1 MSAHALTTRDRD
13 ALVELVAELY
23 AAGETALAGGVP
35 VRTLAANTQWCH
47 ETIRTHLTA
56 DDRVVTTPGVI
67 PGRGGGATTTFLP
80 RGAADTNTN
89 TDTTETATPALEAYR
104 RVEAQADEP
113 THDRTHESVRT
124 DGGSHCLRIT
134 VEIVNPATDII
145 IRFADRARADR
156 YLAEPSEVLGAVT
169 HAIDRTAMPVDVD
182 HETVA
187 TLLVDPAGTV
197 TDATLT
203 ERYVAHKPTPAVDAD
218 EHHIRTLADPETE
231 SNPYPDGGTPT
242 RETLEERHDC
252 GTALVRVLPSDPD
265 NTHGHPMV
273 GCPDCEAIVREE
285 SPMTDGGYHMGQPP
299 KEGAERYSH
308 PSGSVGSPHQSER
321 LSMYNICDTI
331 ITAEF
336 QLRRSREVKTD
347 GRQQMAAVGTK
358 WDGMKHHRGEGF
370 GRCLTRGSAASG
382 NNPHGKLVSPLSEG
396 VGAPIH
402 VFETSSVAPARES
415 RRDTVGTG
423 PDGKRDGCNGGVLGH
438 PRTLRQRYLYHSIGK
453 LIRVGGETTRHSSAP
468 TRLTTAM
475 RASHEGGAEDV

>member
-1 MSAHALTTRDRD
+1 MSAHALSTRDRD

-56 DDRVVTTPGVI
+56 DDRVITTPGVI

-80 RGAADTNTN
+80 RGAADTDANTG

-113 THDRTHESVRT
+113 THEPTHESVRT
-124 DGGSHCLRIT
+124 DGGSHGLRIT

-156 YLAEPSEVLGAVT
+156 YLTEPSEVLGAVT
-169 HAIDRTAMPVDVD
+169 HAIDHTAMPLNVD

-187 TLLVDPAGTV
+187 TLLVDPTGTV

-218 EHHIRTLADPETE
+218 EQHIRTLADPETE

-242 RETLEERHDC
+242 RETLTERHDC

-285 SPMTDGGYHMGQPP
+285 SPMTDGGYHMEQPP
-299 KEGAERYSH
+299 KGGAKRCSH
-308 PSGSVGSPHQSER
+308 PGGSVGTPHRSER
-321 LSMYNICDTI
+321 LSKYNNCDTS

-336 QLRRSREVKTD
+336 QSRRSQDVRTD

-358 WDGMKHHRGEGF
+358 WDGMKHHRGEGV

-382 NNPHGKLVSPLSEG
+382 HNPRGKPVSLLS
-396 VGAPIH
+396 APTH
-402 VFETSSVAPARES
+402 VFEPTRVAPASEAHS
-415 RRDTVGTG
+415 DTVGTG
-423 PDGKRDGCNGGVLGH
+423 PDGKRDGCNGGVLGS
-438 PRTLRQRYLYHSIGK
+438 PRTTTQQCLHSSIGK

-468 TRLTTAM
+468 TRRTTAM
-475 RASHEGGAEDV
+475 LASHEGGAEDV